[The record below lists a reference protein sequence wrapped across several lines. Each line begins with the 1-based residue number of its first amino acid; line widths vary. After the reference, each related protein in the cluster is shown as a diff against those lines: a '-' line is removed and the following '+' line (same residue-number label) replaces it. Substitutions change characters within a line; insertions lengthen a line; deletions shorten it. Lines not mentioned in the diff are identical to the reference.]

1 MGFAASRRVSG
12 VVLATLVGLL
22 VAGCAGDDGRSDDP
36 SGETIGARLVLD
48 FVPNAVHA
56 GIYRALAAGYYRKE
70 GIDLEIRTP
79 SSTTDTARL
88 LVAGRAEFGLL
99 DGLDLGKQVSEARP
113 LRASMAVLRRPA
125 GGLVTLSD
133 SDIRSPADLAGR
145 KVGETGAPSD
155 RAVFETMVE
164 SAGGNPARSE
174 VVSIGFGGVQALIA
188 GRIDAFTGYVPAD
201 STAVESKGYPTRSF
215 PFDRFGGPP
224 YPGLVVATSFSTAA
238 ESPELI
244 RRFVRATVRGY
255 RDAIADPERAVAD
268 LAELADGVEPGF
280 ALESFD
286 AYRPY
291 FGPPAGIGRITRD
304 PVRRLSRFM
313 VEAGLIERGFT
324 PDRFGLSVPPA

>member
-1 MGFAASRRVSG
+1 MGIAASPRASVA
-12 VVLATLVGLL
+12 VLATLVGLL
-22 VAGCAGDDGRSDDP
+22 VAGCGGDDGRSDGP
-36 SGETIGARLVLD
+36 SRETTRATLVLD

-79 SSTTDTARL
+79 SSTTDTTRL

-99 DGLDLGKQVSEARP
+99 DGLDLGKQVSEGRP

-125 GGLVTLSD
+125 GGLVTLSE
-133 SDIRSPADLAGR
+133 SGIGSPADLMGR

-164 SAGGNPARSE
+164 SAGGDPARSE

-215 PFDRFGGPP
+215 PFDRFGGPS
-224 YPGLVVATSFSTAA
+224 YPGLVAA
-238 ESPELI
+238 SSNEVLRDRPQLA
-244 RRFVRATVRGY
+244 RGFVRATVRGY

-268 LAELADGVEPGF
+268 LAGLADGVEPGF
-280 ALESFD
+280 ARESFD

-291 FGPPAGIGRITRD
+291 FGPPSGIGRITPG
-304 PVRRLSRFM
+304 PVRRLSSFM
-313 VEAGLIERGFT
+313 VEAGLVERGFT
-324 PDRFGLSVPPA
+324 PARFGLSVPPN